1 MKGLVTPASLDL
13 FDFVYENPIQQMRSP
28 GLNREDDL
36 SRVVA
41 QGTPRYFDASLFGE
55 SHLATGSGKG
65 PGSCMQ
71 NSILTRQILQ
81 SAPGSSDNPSAFENS
96 LNLAARRNSEVDSH
110 NVTRNASQQGPLPFS
125 LPALGWQVFLEP
137 LQKLFKNQE
146 GNLNTFIKAQHVIQ
160 IHRALLNPQ
169 KRSVQPTELYLLL
182 VTITWGALLD
192 TEVNTPVKA
201 DLADAVED
209 MTKLLFRHADSVD
222 KLLALVAMLCLAE
235 KMNQKELHALI
246 LGCAGTASSLKLQM
260 RSVVHATCLSEEQ
273 AAQVGQAIRVLYC
286 IDKSYALRWQTL
298 PKRYRGIG

>member
-55 SHLATGSGKG
+55 SHLATGSGKEAFQE
-65 PGSCMQ
+65 PG
-71 NSILTRQILQ
+71 
-81 SAPGSSDNPSAFENS
+81 G
-96 LNLAARRNSEVDSH
+96 
-110 NVTRNASQQGPLPFS
+110 
-125 LPALGWQVFLEP
+125 
-137 LQKLFKNQE
+137 
-146 GNLNTFIKAQHVIQ
+146 LNTFIKAQHVIQ

-222 KLLALVAMLCLAE
+222 KFLALVAMVS
-235 KMNQKELHALI
+235 
-246 LGCAGTASSLKLQM
+246 T
-260 RSVVHATCLSEEQ
+260 
-273 AAQVGQAIRVLYC
+273 
-286 IDKSYALRWQTL
+286 
-298 PKRYRGIG
+298 